1 MSQCQQWLID
11 QLKDMKD
18 YSVMEIGTRRW
29 GQNPTH
35 HKDWYPG
42 AGKYVMTDFMAGEDV
57 DVLADAHELSKVFG
71 EASYDVIMAASV
83 FEHLERP
90 WIVAG
95 EILKTLKPGG
105 IFFIQTHQTFPVH
118 GYPYDYFR
126 YTRQGLDV
134 LFKDASEK
142 MSEYEFPCEIT
153 SERLG
158 LMKNKQSW
166 LNVLIAGRR

>member
-1 MSQCQQWLID
+1 MTQCQAWLID
-11 QLKDMKD
+11 QLKDMKG

-29 GQNPTH
+29 GKNPTH
-35 HKDWYPG
+35 HKDWFPG
-42 AGKYVMTDFMAGEDV
+42 HGKFVMTDFMAGEDV
-57 DVLADAHELSKVFG
+57 DVIADAHELSRSFG
-71 EASYDVIMAASV
+71 ESSFDVIIACSL

-90 WIVAG
+90 WIVAE

-118 GYPYDYFR
+118 GFPNDYFR
-126 YTRQGLDV
+126 YTREGLMV
-134 LFKDASEK
+134 LFNKASEK
-142 MSEYEFPCEIT
+142 YAEYEFPCEIT
-153 SERLG
+153 SDRLG